1 MPGAILEFDRETEEP
16 EFRDA
21 INGSRWRTVVQ
32 ELEQQLKH
40 YKGTPEEIRA
50 LLNEIVNDW
59 GLELFD

>member
-1 MPGAILEFDRETEEP
+1 MPKVTLVFDRETEEP

-21 INGSRWRTVVQ
+21 INGSRWKFAMQ
-32 ELEQQLKH
+32 ELEQQLK
-40 YKGTPEEIRA
+40 YYEGTPSEIRA

>member
-1 MPGAILEFDRETEEP
+1 MSRAILEFDRETEES

-21 INGSRWRTVVQ
+21 MNGSRWKFAMQ

-40 YKGTPEEIRA
+40 YEGTPAEIRA
-50 LLNEIVNDW
+50 MLNEIVNDY